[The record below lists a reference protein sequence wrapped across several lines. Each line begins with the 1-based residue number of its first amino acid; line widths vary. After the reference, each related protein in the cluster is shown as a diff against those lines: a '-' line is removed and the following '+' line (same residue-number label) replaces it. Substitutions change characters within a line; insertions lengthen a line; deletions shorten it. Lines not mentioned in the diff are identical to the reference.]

1 MASVNKITLI
11 GNLGKDPEMRYL
23 PSGEAVAVFNVATTE
38 TWKDKQGGKQDRTDW
53 HRVEFIGR
61 IAEVCGEYLK
71 KGSSIYVEGSVRYD
85 KWTDKDGIEKT
96 MTKIRGDRMQMLGA
110 RTGSGGGGGDTSY
123 DDSGSGSGS
132 DRNSER
138 GNSTPRATGQQMGSG
153 SAGASAPK
161 KAKLDDFDDDIPF

>member
-23 PSGEAVAVFNVATTE
+23 PSGEAVAVFNMATTE

-85 KWTDKDGIEKT
+85 KWTDKDGVEKT

-110 RTGSGGGGGDTSY
+110 RTGGGGGDTSY
-123 DDSGSGSGS
+123 DDSGS
-132 DRNSER
+132 DRSSER
-138 GNSTPRATGQQMGSG
+138 GGSTPRSTGQPMGSG
-153 SAGASAPK
+153 SSSGAAAPK

>member
-1 MASVNKITLI
+1 MASVNKVII
-11 GNLGKDPEMRYL
+11 VGNLGKDPEMRYL
-23 PSGEAVAVFNVATTE
+23 PSGEAVAVFNLATTE

-85 KWTDKDGIEKT
+85 KWTDKDGVEKT

-110 RTGSGGGGGDTSY
+110 RTGGGGGGGSDTSY
-123 DDSGSGSGS
+123 DDSGSGS
-132 DRNSER
+132 DRNAER
-138 GNSTPRATGQQMGSG
+138 GNSTPRSTGQPMGSSG
-153 SAGASAPK
+153 AGAPK

>member
-1 MASVNKITLI
+1 LASVNKITLI

-71 KGSSIYVEGSVRYD
+71 KGSSIYIEGSVRYD
-85 KWTDKDGIEKT
+85 KWTDKDGVEKT
-96 MTKIRGDRMQMLGA
+96 MTKIRGDRMQMLSA
-110 RTGSGGGGGDTSY
+110 RTGGGAGGDTSF
-123 DDSGSGSGS
+123 DDSGS
-132 DRNSER
+132 ER
-138 GNSTPRATGQQMGSG
+138 SSPAPRSTGQSMGSG